1 MCLGVFRRI
10 IIGFKENFL
19 HFIVLF
25 FSWSTFERFL
35 TVVTEPRIRQLL
47 NADFGMDIWIEI

>member
-1 MCLGVFRRI
+1 M
-10 IIGFKENFL
+10 GFKENFL